1 MPTTR
6 RHHHPVYVGMTGTDP
21 DLRSVPRRPA
31 SGCSRIRCEPGTR
44 QKPTMSP
51 ASSRRPVRARAAT
64 VLGAVTGALLLGACA
79 APPMI
84 DAHGHYTT
92 ADAAA
97 FAPAD
102 IVAKLDAAGVRRL
115 VVSGTPPEL
124 AQVLH
129 RHAPDRFV
137 PLLGV
142 YTSALGKA
150 LWMHDAGL
158 PERVRGQLADGRW
171 AGLGELHLF
180 ARDAGNPV
188 FAALVQLAAAQRLM
202 LLIHGDAAVVD
213 RVFELDPQ
221 ARVLWAHLGTVPEP
235 AAVEAVLERHAGRA
249 LWVDT
254 SVRDERIAPGGRL
267 LPAWR
272 ALFEGHPERFVVA
285 VDAFSTQRWGR
296 YGQVVDSVRTWLD
309 TLPAP
314 LARRLRHDNAA
325 AMLSAAR

>member
-1 MPTTR
+1 MRQDPIRGGNAAEADHAASVVARAHPAAAAQLPEAGR
-6 RHHHPVYVGMTGTDP
+6 R
-21 DLRSVPRRPA
+21 A
-31 SGCSRIRCEPGTR
+31 SDGPSRAC
-44 QKPTMSP
+44 
-51 ASSRRPVRARAAT
+51 AAT
-64 VLGAVTGALLLGACA
+64 VLGAVAAALLLGACA

-92 ADAAA
+92 TDAEA

-102 IVAKLDAAGVRRL
+102 IVAKMDAAGVHRL

-142 YTSALGKA
+142 YTSTLGKA
-150 LWMHDAGL
+150 LWMHDARL
-158 PERVRGQLADGRW
+158 PERVRGQLASGHW

-180 ARDAGNPV
+180 ARDARSPV
-188 FAALVQLAAAQRLM
+188 FAALVQVAAAQRLL

-254 SVRDERIAPGGRL
+254 SVRDERIAPNGHL

-296 YGQVVDSVRTWLD
+296 YGQVVASVRIWLD

-325 AMLSAAR
+325 AMLSAVR